1 MNVFETIKRNR
12 RIVMIGAGAVYLIT
26 AFALIAGI
34 TSGGIGAYQAIAL
47 AVAVTLPATLALLS
61 LNQRPSLLTVAWMAA
76 LVAAFAVIEL
86 SPVWIA
92 IAIAWGFASRSRP
105 RPAVEARWMT
115 WGRPLLALM
124 VIVPV
129 FVLFIH
135 LDPVCTR
142 TYADGRTE
150 SVSAASQGFQTG
162 WQFGNSYSTNSG
174 SSSSS
179 PLGVDSVSED
189 CSSNTVVWWEALLSI
204 AASAAVVG
212 AATRWPTSEQLVA
225 EQQPTHI

>member
-26 AFALIAGI
+26 AFALIAGM

-47 AVAVTLPATLALLS
+47 AVAFSLPATLALLS

-76 LVAAFAVIEL
+76 LVNAFVVIEL
-86 SPVWIA
+86 SPVWIV
-92 IAIAWGFASRSRP
+92 IAVAWGFAGRNRP
-105 RPAVEARWMT
+105 RPAIEARWMT

-124 VIVPV
+124 VAVPV
-129 FVLFIH
+129 FALFMH
-135 LDPVCTR
+135 LDPVCT
-142 TYADGRTE
+142 TTFADGHTE
-150 SVSAASQGFQTG
+150 TVEATDQGFPTG
-162 WQFGNSYSTNSG
+162 WQFGSSYSTNSG
-174 SSSSS
+174 SASS
-179 PLGVDSVSED
+179 LGGDSVSQD

-212 AATRWPTSEQLVA
+212 VASRWPTSEKLGSEPA
-225 EQQPTHI
+225 PINA

>member
-26 AFALIAGI
+26 AVALVAGI
-34 TSGGIGAYQAIAL
+34 NSGGIGVYQAIAL
-47 AVAVTLPATLALLS
+47 AVAFTLPATLALLS

-76 LVAAFAVIEL
+76 LVNAFVVIEL

-92 IAIAWGFASRSRP
+92 IAVAWGFAGRNRP
-105 RPAVEARWMT
+105 RPAIEARWMT

-124 VIVPV
+124 VAVPV
-129 FVLFIH
+129 FTLFMH
-135 LDPVCTR
+135 LDPVCTT
-142 TYADGRTE
+142 TYADGHTE
-150 SVSAASQGFQTG
+150 TVEASGQGFPSG
-162 WQFGNSYSTNSG
+162 WQFGSSYSTNSG
-174 SSSSS
+174 SVSS
-179 PLGVDSVSED
+179 LGGDSVSQD

-212 AATRWPTSEQLVA
+212 LASRWPTSEQLGSEPA
-225 EQQPTHI
+225 PINA